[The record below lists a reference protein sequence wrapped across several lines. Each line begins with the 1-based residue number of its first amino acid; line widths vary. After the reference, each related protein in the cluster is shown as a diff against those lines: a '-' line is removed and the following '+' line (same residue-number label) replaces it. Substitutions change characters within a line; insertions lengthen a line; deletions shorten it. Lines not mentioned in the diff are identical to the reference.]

1 MVFPGFWCWILKT
14 HGFPQCFP
22 RLLPTRECYGQ
33 ALLHAERFEEAEDVF
48 RQALEVD
55 SFHAEPMPGRLK
67 DILKSYPLVIGGRLF
82 VDGFMDGLHLFYRW
96 FMDIN
101 SIAVPVYL

>member
-1 MVFPGFWCWILKT
+1 MVFPMVFPGLWCRILKT

-33 ALLHAERFEEAEDVF
+33 ALLHAERFAEAEDVF

-55 SFHAEPMPGRLK
+55 SFHAEPMPGR
-67 DILKSYPLVIGGRLF
+67 YFIGGRLF
-82 VDGFMDGLHLFYRW
+82 VDGFMDGLHLVYRW

-101 SIAVPVYL
+101 SITVPVYL